1 MAQRTV
7 INSLS
12 GATLA
17 ITAALPATYDA
28 AGYGA
33 TTITWT
39 TIGTIENFGNHGG
52 TKTITEFTPVDT
64 ATVAKVGGSK
74 NYGTMSLVCG
84 SIPGDAGQVLLE
96 TAFEAPNTHYS
107 VKLTYPD
114 TSIHYLDVIVAKYE
128 HQDGAVNDVLK
139 LAVDLA
145 ICRKPVVVP
154 QA

>member
-12 GATLA
+12 GATIA
-17 ITAALPATYDA
+17 ITASIPATYDA
-28 AGYGA
+28 AGYGSTA
-33 TTITWT
+33 ITWT
-39 TIGTIENFGNHGG
+39 PIGEVENFGNHGG
-52 TKTITEFTPVDT
+52 TKNITEFTPVDT

-74 NYGTMSLVCG
+74 NYGTMSLMIG
-84 SIPGDAGQVLLE
+84 SIPGNAGQALLE
-96 TAFEAPNTHYS
+96 TAFEAANTHYS
-107 VKLTYPD
+107 IKLTYPD
-114 TSIHYLDVIVAKYE
+114 TSIHYIDVLVAKYE

-145 ICRKPVVVP
+145 VCRKPVVVA

>member
-17 ITAALPATYDA
+17 ITATLPATYDA

-52 TKTITEFTPVDT
+52 TKTSTEFTPVDT

-74 NYGTMSLVCG
+74 NSGTMSLVCG

-96 TAFEAPNTHYS
+96 TAFEASN
-107 VKLTYPD
+107 
-114 TSIHYLDVIVAKYE
+114 
-128 HQDGAVNDVLK
+128 
-139 LAVDLA
+139 
-145 ICRKPVVVP
+145 
-154 QA
+154 